1 MPELDLEKNG
11 DVFVVT
17 LDNPSTG
24 NAINTASLSAHREI
38 LAELETVKEN
48 SAVVVTSSDPKS
60 WCVGL
65 DFDWIREQSEQEF
78 GETFREVEEV
88 FERWALLSLP
98 TIACITGHCI
108 AGGAFLASVMDFRL
122 MRADRGWF
130 AFTEIDVKIPPSP
143 KLYLMADLLPNKQAV
158 RELLLTGRR
167 VGEMRHKNWVWLMS
181 PICRRNYCPVPW
193 SLLSNCPKKT
203 WKHTEK
209 SSTSLNEILLS
220 NNSRIILEILLQSCR
235 QVFLPLSFSK
245 FPG

>member
-11 DVFVVT
+11 DVFIVT

-167 VGEMRHKNWVWLMS
+167 VGGDEAQKLGLVDESYLQEK
-181 PICRRNYCPVPW
+181 
-193 SLLSNCPKKT
+193 LLPRAMEFAQQLAQKDLKT
-203 WKHTEK
+203 YRKIKH
-209 SSTSLNEILLS
+209 LLK
-220 NNSRIILEILLQSCR
+220 RELVKQ
-235 QVFLPLSFSK
+235 
-245 FPG
+245 

>member
-167 VGEMRHKNWVWLMS
+167 VGGNEAQKLGLVDESHLQEK
-181 PICRRNYCPVPW
+181 
-193 SLLSNCPKKT
+193 LLPSAMEFAQRLAQKDLETYRKI
-203 WKHTEK
+203 KH
-209 SSTSLNEILLS
+209 LLK
-220 NNSRIILEILLQSCR
+220 RDLVEQ
-235 QVFLPLSFSK
+235 
-245 FPG
+245 

>member
-78 GETFREVEEV
+78 GGTFREVEEV

-122 MRADRGWF
+122 MRADKGWF

-167 VGEMRHKNWVWLMS
+167 VGGDEAQKLGMVDESLMQEK
-181 PICRRNYCPVPW
+181 
-193 SLLSNCPKKT
+193 LLHRAMEFAQQLAQKDLETYRKI
-203 WKHTEK
+203 KH
-209 SSTSLNEILLS
+209 LLK
-220 NNSRIILEILLQSCR
+220 RDLVEQ
-235 QVFLPLSFSK
+235 
-245 FPG
+245 

>member
-1 MPELDLEKNG
+1 MPELDLGKNG

-167 VGEMRHKNWVWLMS
+167 VGGDEAQKLGLVDESHLHEK
-181 PICRRNYCPVPW
+181 
-193 SLLSNCPKKT
+193 LLPRAMEFAQQLAQKDLKT
-203 WKHTEK
+203 YRKIKH
-209 SSTSLNEILLS
+209 LLK
-220 NNSRIILEILLQSCR
+220 REL
-235 QVFLPLSFSK
+235 V
-245 FPG
+245 

>member
-1 MPELDLEKNG
+1 MPVLDLEKNG

-167 VGEMRHKNWVWLMS
+167 VGGDEAQKLGLVDESHLQEK
-181 PICRRNYCPVPW
+181 
-193 SLLSNCPKKT
+193 LLPRAMEFAQQLAQKDLETYRKI
-203 WKHTEK
+203 KH
-209 SSTSLNEILLS
+209 LLK
-220 NNSRIILEILLQSCR
+220 RDLVEQ
-235 QVFLPLSFSK
+235 
-245 FPG
+245 

>member
-1 MPELDLEKNG
+1 MPELDLEKKG

-158 RELLLTGRR
+158 RELLFTGRR
-167 VGEMRHKNWVWLMS
+167 VGGDEAQKLGLVDESHLQEK
-181 PICRRNYCPVPW
+181 
-193 SLLSNCPKKT
+193 LLPRAMEFAQQLAQKDLETYRKI
-203 WKHTEK
+203 KH
-209 SSTSLNEILLS
+209 LLK
-220 NNSRIILEILLQSCR
+220 RDLVEQ
-235 QVFLPLSFSK
+235 
-245 FPG
+245 